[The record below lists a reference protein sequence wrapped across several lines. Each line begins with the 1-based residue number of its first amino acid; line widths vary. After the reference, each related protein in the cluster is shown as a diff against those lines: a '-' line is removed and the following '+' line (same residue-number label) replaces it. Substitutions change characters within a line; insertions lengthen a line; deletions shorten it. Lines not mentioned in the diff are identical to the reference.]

1 METYEQIN
9 VSTPI
14 PIIAN
19 EKSRRPN
26 RLRIHCGH
34 AGVVLSRLTGLR
46 KTTCYGTAPGHRE
59 TLGTPDHHHPGAA
72 RYQKTVWLPFVAN
85 FRISPGATAFSSAKA
100 SDACAVMLAR
110 TPWGVGAAL
119 DSDDARLGRLQ
130 PAPASKTSS
139 TAEPIERNPAMFISP
154 FS

>member
-59 TLGTPDHHHPGAA
+59 TLGTPDHHYPGAA

-100 SDACAVMLAR
+100 SGACAVMLAR
-110 TPWGVGAAL
+110 TPWVSAQRSTLTTLVWADCSQLRRAKQAASRSQL
-119 DSDDARLGRLQ
+119 NEVRQCS
-130 PAPASKTSS
+130 
-139 TAEPIERNPAMFISP
+139 
-154 FS
+154 